1 MVEVPVKMY
10 IDRLVKKARGAGRPM
25 ASLASKAKGEAL
37 HGMADRVLA
46 EEDALLEANRRDVER
61 VGKTLEGETNR
72 ERVKSA
78 VDRVTVTAED
88 LKRMAEGLHGLADL
102 PDPVGEVTGMWMRPN
117 GMQVSR
123 VRTPIGVIAVISD
136 FGPSVAV
143 ESMALCLKSGNVCV
157 LRPHSDWKETNEV
170 LFGVLRETAEA
181 HGIPDGGI
189 SLVERPEREAA
200 LELLRLPKLI
210 DAIVPCGGPGL
221 RKVVTEQARM
231 PVLCQDGGVS
241 YVYVDGDADF
251 PHAQNIVVNSK
262 AQQSSASNAADT
274 LLVHRQ
280 SARALLPGVIRRLLD
295 DYRVEVRG
303 CPETMALTGSY
314 ELPAYSSTKPANED
328 DWGQQFLSPVISV
341 RIVND
346 LAEALDH
353 MSRYGPVHTA
363 AIVTR
368 DYATAMR
375 FAQEV
380 DASAVVL
387 NASTRLNDGHE
398 YGFGGQI
405 GINTGRIHARGPLAL
420 EELTSQKYVIFG
432 TGQLRQPHP
441 IPTPYEDAIMLKKQS
456 GGLG

>member
-1 MVEVPVKMY
+1 MVEVPVKLY

-170 LFGVLRETAEA
+170 LFGCLQFHAPLFE
-181 HGIPDGGI
+181 
-189 SLVERPEREAA
+189 PE
-200 LELLRLPKLI
+200 I
-210 DAIVPCGGPGL
+210 QG
-221 RKVVTEQARM
+221 
-231 PVLCQDGGVS
+231 
-241 YVYVDGDADF
+241 
-251 PHAQNIVVNSK
+251 
-262 AQQSSASNAADT
+262 
-274 LLVHRQ
+274 
-280 SARALLPGVIRRLLD
+280 
-295 DYRVEVRG
+295 
-303 CPETMALTGSY
+303 TGS
-314 ELPAYSSTKPANED
+314 
-328 DWGQQFLSPVISV
+328 
-341 RIVND
+341 
-346 LAEALDH
+346 
-353 MSRYGPVHTA
+353 
-363 AIVTR
+363 
-368 DYATAMR
+368 
-375 FAQEV
+375 
-380 DASAVVL
+380 
-387 NASTRLNDGHE
+387 
-398 YGFGGQI
+398 
-405 GINTGRIHARGPLAL
+405 TG
-420 EELTSQKYVIFG
+420 
-432 TGQLRQPHP
+432 
-441 IPTPYEDAIMLKKQS
+441 
-456 GGLG
+456 